1 MHSSNPFSVSRIAGV
16 LACLGLMVLVPG
28 CPQTSDPIQVQEG
41 IVDPVDT
48 VADLTVDDAADATTD
63 GTPDSATDVVDA
75 DAAAETTID
84 KDHHLLV
91 PASLCPKSARRT
103 VDYVVDGDTVALQG
117 GDGEHVRFLG
127 VDAPEMNYTKPALGP
142 ECGAQLA
149 TDTLKKLLPKGTSV
163 CLVFDPKSGD
173 KDMYDRLLRWVVVDR
188 PEGLWLVNAWMVRI
202 GLAWVYY
209 GFVEGTK
216 FEDEL
221 VAAEDAA
228 WSEGAGSWKACS
240 W

>member
-1 MHSSNPFSVSRIAGV
+1 MHSCNRFSVSRISGV

-48 VADLTVDDAADATTD
+48 VADLTLDDVADAT
-63 GTPDSATDVVDA
+63 PDVSADA
-75 DAAAETTID
+75 DVSAETTLD
-84 KDHHLLV
+84 KDHHLLI
-91 PASLCPKSARRT
+91 PPSLCPESSRRK
-103 VDYVVDGDTVALQG
+103 VDYVVDGDTLALKG
-117 GDGEHVRFLG
+117 GDGEHVRLLG
-127 VDAPEMNYTKPALGP
+127 IDAPEMNYAKPALGP

-149 TDTLKKLLPKGTSV
+149 TDTLKKLLPEDTSV
-163 CLVFDPKSGD
+163 CLISDPKSGD

-188 PEGLWLVNAWMVRI
+188 PEGMWLVNAWMVRI

-209 GFVEGTK
+209 GFVEGTAFAK
-216 FEDEL
+216 EL

-228 WSEGAGSWKACS
+228 WSEGAGSWKVCS